1 MSSAVS
7 NSSAR
12 RRRSVQPKV
21 QERIQEKVA
30 QEETKSTG
38 DYQNENVP
46 ILGVKES
53 IYFLSNKIRFL
64 EAVIQKETFSKDK
77 SSNNNDEITKA
88 IDDIKRTVDDFS
100 IKFGLLEVSVG
111 KLNLIVGIHDNYIN
125 KIKNMVD
132 FDNIEKVEVQ
142 EITPKLIE

>member
-21 QERIQEKVA
+21 QEKIQEKVV

-64 EAVIQKETFSKDK
+64 EAVIQKERF
-77 SSNNNDEITKA
+77 
-88 IDDIKRTVDDFS
+88 
-100 IKFGLLEVSVG
+100 
-111 KLNLIVGIHDNYIN
+111 
-125 KIKNMVD
+125 
-132 FDNIEKVEVQ
+132 
-142 EITPKLIE
+142 

>member
-77 SSNNNDEITKA
+77 SSNNNDEITTA
-88 IDDIKRTVDDFS
+88 IDDIKRTVDEFS
-100 IKFGLLEVSVG
+100 IKLGLLEVSVG

>member
-1 MSSAVS
+1 MGGRLYPLHDPCSAIRQRTKW
-7 NSSAR
+7 R
-12 RRRSVQPKV
+12 RFW
-21 QERIQEKVA
+21 
-30 QEETKSTG
+30 EETKSTG

>member
-1 MSSAVS
+1 MPVLLDDASRLEAMCFTMSS
-7 NSSAR
+7 N
-12 RRRSVQPKV
+12 
-21 QERIQEKVA
+21 
-30 QEETKSTG
+30 
-38 DYQNENVP
+38 
-46 ILGVKES
+46 
-53 IYFLSNKIRFL
+53 
-64 EAVIQKETFSKDK
+64 
-77 SSNNNDEITKA
+77 
-88 IDDIKRTVDDFS
+88 DFS